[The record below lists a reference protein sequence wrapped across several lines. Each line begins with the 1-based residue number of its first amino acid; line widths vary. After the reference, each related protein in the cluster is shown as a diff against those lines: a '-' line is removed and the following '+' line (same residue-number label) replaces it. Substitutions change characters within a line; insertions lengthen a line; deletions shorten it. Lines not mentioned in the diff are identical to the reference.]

1 MEELATA
8 PPPAR
13 HRPRRHRRKASGS
26 SATYGDVFGGGPRF
40 AAAPAPPH
48 AGVPYSDVFGG
59 VAASC
64 SIPYLDLP
72 PAAAARDDGG
82 AGRYGEIFARFDFGD
97 FAAPYEDVFAEEEQ
111 QGMADEI
118 TSWSGSSRYDR
129 ILSPVREIAIFFLL
143 SPAVLLLP
151 AHCFGG

>member
-1 MEELATA
+1 
-8 PPPAR
+8 
-13 HRPRRHRRKASGS
+13 
-26 SATYGDVFGGGPRF
+26 
-40 AAAPAPPH
+40 
-48 AGVPYSDVFGG
+48 VFGG

-118 TSWSGSSRYDR
+118 TSWSGSSRYEFC
-129 ILSPVREIAIFFLL
+129 SPHPTIFRF
-143 SPAVLLLP
+143 SSCFPPAGLLLP
-151 AHCFGG
+151 AHCFGGKGKNAFFARGLEVTSWVLDSTAILHVSRFVRQL